1 MVSCNFVSAL
11 VNSSWGYSWEDGLCA
26 IDSATKL
33 VRALAIDRRKYGCD
47 TGGCGSDRFS
57 IPAQQLGSLCGE
69 LENENGEVRKAR
81 RLKIPIRQEGYLG
94 ECIRKYR
101 VLPFDLYKV
110 ETALESSKGGTTTVK
125 VKGRSVVHESSGLQE
140 TCHILE
146 DGKSIYNTTLNISYL
161 TRGVNRNDEKFT
173 CSSVAGRHEYAFNV
187 HTGLLCWNLKLMSEM
202 PLDKVSKEDV
212 HKGFEALTDIQ
223 NLLSNT
229 DNRELALRESLIV
242 AASNRFFT
250 LIPSIHPH
258 IIGDEDDLMVKVKM
272 QNRL

>member
-1 MVSCNFVSAL
+1 MQPRVKCQVL
-11 VNSSWGYSWEDGLCA
+11 PEL
-26 IDSATKL
+26 KP
-33 VRALAIDRRKYGCD
+33 
-47 TGGCGSDRFS
+47 RFS
-57 IPAQQLGSLCGE
+57 QSLA
-69 LENENGEVRKAR
+69 LQIAAAWFFMW

-161 TRGVNRNDEKFT
+161 TRG
-173 CSSVAGRHEYAFNV
+173 
-187 HTGLLCWNLKLMSEM
+187 LLCWNLKLMSEM

-258 IIGDEDDLMVKVKM
+258 IIGDEDDLMVKSLELEEVFLVDRDGEFNKYSRYKNNLHNKM
-272 QNRL
+272 MFMAWFKVDKFYWDS